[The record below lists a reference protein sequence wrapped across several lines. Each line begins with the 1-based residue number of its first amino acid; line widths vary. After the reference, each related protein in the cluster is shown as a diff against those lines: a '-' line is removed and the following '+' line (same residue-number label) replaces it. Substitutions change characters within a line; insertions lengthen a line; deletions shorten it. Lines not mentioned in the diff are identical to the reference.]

1 MLGRTFLLFAL
12 ASLSLGACTSTPP
25 SENREAG
32 IQVSDAWLKALP
44 GMLTPMPMQ
53 SANAESIAPP
63 ALSVFM
69 TIRNKGNQNDRL
81 VQVECAVAQRV
92 ELHNMEM
99 RNGQMMMVPVPNI
112 EIPKGQEVILKSG
125 SYHLMLFGVTREL
138 KVADTISMTLKFV
151 QAGSVPVQVVVRQ
164 P

>member
-1 MLGRTFLLFAL
+1 MLIVL
-12 ASLSLGACTSTPP
+12 ASLFLGACSNNVLT
-25 SENREAG
+25 ENRAAG
-32 IQVSDAWLKALP
+32 IEVSDAWLKALS

-69 TIRNKGNQNDRL
+69 VIRNSGNQNDRL
-81 VQVECAVAQRV
+81 IQAETAIAPKV
-92 ELHNMEM
+92 ELHSMEI
-99 RNGQMMMVPVPNI
+99 RNGQMVMVPVPSI
-112 EIPKGQEVILKSG
+112 EIPKGQETILKSG
-125 SYHLMLFGVTREL
+125 SYHIMLFGASREL
-138 KVADTISMTLKFV
+138 KVGDAISMTLKFE